1 MPTVFRSLLPL
12 RLALVTVTLAA
23 CATKSDTPA
32 AAPDP
37 DAPLMTR
44 GVDTMY
50 KFGDPV
56 AAEAIFRQV
65 LQHNPSHYGA
75 HYQLAVALDRG
86 GRPTEARPAWDDVLK
101 NATAIGDTATAR
113 TARTRLAAPDTA
125 SQEAMM
131 ILGVDLL
138 RHKNNPSGAAD
149 VFRKVLQRN
158 PTHYG
163 ATYQLASALDMSG
176 RSAEAKTL
184 WQKMLGMATAIKD
197 TATARTARERLAAK
211 R

>member
-1 MPTVFRSLLPL
+1 MRTIFRSLLPL
-12 RLALVTVTLAA
+12 PFLFVGVVMGA
-23 CATKSDTPA
+23 CRGSSDSSTA
-32 AAPDP
+32 KPDP

-65 LQHNPSHYGA
+65 LQHNPTHYGA

-86 GRPTEARPAWDDVLK
+86 GRPTDARPAWDDVLK
-101 NATAIGDTATAR
+101 SAMAIGDTATAR
-113 TARTRLAAPDTA
+113 TARARLAAPDTS

-138 RHKNNPSGAAD
+138 RHKNNPAGAAD

-163 ATYQLASALDMSG
+163 ATYQLATALDLSG
-176 RSAEAKTL
+176 RPAEAKVL

-197 TATARTARERLAAK
+197 TTTARTARERLSAV

>member
-1 MPTVFRSLLPL
+1 MFRSLQPFC
-12 RLALVTVTLAA
+12 LVVVGAVLGA
-23 CATKSDTPA
+23 CTGTSGSPPA
-32 AAPDP
+32 KPDP

-44 GVDTMY
+44 GIDTMY
-50 KFGDPV
+50 KSGDPV

-65 LQHNPSHYGA
+65 LEHNPTHYGA

-101 NATAIGDTATAR
+101 NAMAIGDTATAQ
-113 TARTRLAAPDTA
+113 TARARLAAPDTA
-125 SQEAMM
+125 SQEEMM

-138 RHKNNPSGAAD
+138 RHKNNPAAAAD
-149 VFRKVLQRN
+149 VFRKVLQRT

-163 ATYQLASALDMSG
+163 ATYQLASALDLSG
-176 RSAEAKTL
+176 RPAEAKAL
-184 WQKMLGMATAIKD
+184 WQKMLGMATAIRD
-197 TATARTARERLAAK
+197 TTTARTARERLAAI

>member
-1 MPTVFRSLLPL
+1 L
-12 RLALVTVTLAA
+12 RFVGLAA
-23 CATKSDTPA
+23 AAVALNACSGKSGSA
-32 AAPDP
+32 ADRSDP

-50 KFGDPV
+50 KSGDPI
-56 AAEAIFRQV
+56 AAEALFRQV
-65 LQHNPSHYGA
+65 LQHNPAHYGA

-86 GRPTEARPAWDDVLK
+86 GRPGDARPAWDEVLK
-101 NATAIGDTATAR
+101 NAMAIGDTATAR
-113 TARTRLAAPDTA
+113 TARARLAAPDTS

-138 RHKNNPSGAAD
+138 RHKNEPAAAAD
-149 VFRKVLQRN
+149 VFRKVLQRT

-163 ATYQLASALDMSG
+163 ATYQLATALDMSG
-176 RSAEAKTL
+176 RSAEAKPI

-197 TATARTARERLAAK
+197 TTTARTARERLAAP